1 MMHSSEWTLKYD
13 EPETENVTRGR
24 SPSATFTTEGSSYI
38 NVARTTVL
46 HMFCRMTSH
55 WLKIVYR
62 LLRGG
67 ETRVSIVCHQKNCS
81 QT

>member
-46 HMFCRMTSH
+46 HMFCRMTNH
-55 WLKIVYR
+55 
-62 LLRGG
+62 
-67 ETRVSIVCHQKNCS
+67 
-81 QT
+81 